1 MSTELV
7 NCDQKGSEMSLYYD
21 TADDPSISGGSS
33 CTTPVWVYN
42 KAVTGDMSI
51 ADTEDESELSARDPE
66 MTYKQYAESK
76 PDLEVTGELLIDPDY
91 DGFRYLNAMRAG
103 SYGRNILVL
112 TTYLTNVGAIGF
124 KGKFRNFDRTL
135 SGPETGAGKQ
145 NFKLKPAACVKVGCK
160 ITPIKVTVSGTAGIY
175 DPGIF
180 TTTSIMS
187 VNDAPQT
194 LGEVTVESVIFQAL
208 TKKDSLGNLLEPPTE
223 LFTDIG
229 PLITLLGID
238 VVDKLLTSLVETSP
252 ISPEKS
258 LRSARRSSVKATG
271 MGGFEGLALRNALL
285 NIVGND
291 EKTEMIAAELFT
303 SSPQVSSRKQPG
315 EQSPDLRS

>member
-1 MSTELV
+1 MATELV

-21 TADDPSISGGSS
+21 TADDPSVSGGSS

-42 KAVTGDMSI
+42 KAVTGDMTI
-51 ADTEDESELSARDPE
+51 ADTEDENELSARDPA
-66 MTYKQYAESK
+66 MTYKQYSESK
-76 PDLEVTGELLIDPDY
+76 PDLEVSGELLIDPDY
-91 DGFRYLNAMRAG
+91 DGFRYINAMRAG

-124 KGKFRNFDRTL
+124 MGKFRNFDRTL
-135 SGPETGAGKQ
+135 SGPEAGAGKQ

-160 ITPIKVTVSGTAGIY
+160 ITPIKVTVSGTAGTY
-175 DPGIF
+175 DPGVF
-180 TTTSIMS
+180 TTVSIME
-187 VNDAPQT
+187 VNDVPS

-208 TKKDSLGNLLEPPTE
+208 TKKDSLGNLLEPPAE
-223 LFTDIG
+223 LFTNIG
-229 PLITLLGID
+229 PLITLLGIET
-238 VVDKLLTSLVETSP
+238 VDKLLTSLVEATP

-258 LRSARRSSVKATG
+258 LRSARRTTVRATG

-291 EKTEMIAAELFT
+291 KKTEMIAAGFK
-303 SSPQVSSRKQPG
+303 S
-315 EQSPDLRS
+315 